1 LNLREKARQSGRE
14 EILGIFEH
22 LGARNYHFRHPRL
35 ELVRTKI
42 LLFAQKVFGQKPAN
56 WAIGI

>member
-1 LNLREKARQSGRE
+1 LNLREKARQAGRE

-35 ELVRTKI
+35 QLVRTKI
-42 LLFAQKVFGQKPAN
+42 LLFAQKLFGKESAN
-56 WAIGI
+56 